1 MAASPPP
8 SAIPGLSTGHIFAI
22 PTVPP
27 TTKKNP
33 VQTRFDKTPPSL
45 HRAPGG
51 QTAIRLNKSQVE

>member
-1 MAASPPP
+1 MAATPHPLP
-8 SAIPGLSTGHIFAI
+8 SLAPALGISLPYPQCHPDEQT
-22 PTVPP
+22 
-27 TTKKNP
+27 NP